1 VPVRS
6 LISIVL
12 ILMTTCSSVPVPTP
26 TDSGIVG
33 NVTIGP
39 MCPVVQIGHPC
50 PDKPYQAKLT
60 VLLST
65 DRSTVLRFQTD
76 SDGSF
81 RSFLASGDYILQ
93 PESPGAIPHAAEI
106 PFIVHAHQFTR
117 LDVTYD
123 SGIR

>member
-1 VPVRS
+1 MPARS
-6 LISIVL
+6 LFSIALLL
-12 ILMTTCSSVPVPTP
+12 ITACSSVPVPTP

-39 MCPVVQIGHPC
+39 MCPVVQIGQPC
-50 PDKPYQAKLT
+50 PDKPYQAKLA

-65 DRSTVLRFQTD
+65 DRSIVLRFQTD
-76 SDGSF
+76 SNGNF
-81 RSFLASGDYILQ
+81 RTFLAQGEYILQ

-106 PFIVHAHQFTR
+106 PFIVYAHQFTR
-117 LDVTYD
+117 VDVTYD